1 MSSNHVIPFCV
12 VWDECG
18 STRICMDHV
27 LLGLVGLLSNLGTIP
42 LPACMLKLGN
52 MFRRNCSVSISFHT
66 SRSKYH
72 ELISFAEWFCKS
84 RSAPSSCPVSI
95 RGLAADLCAGNV
107 WTGNI
112 YMHLHAFTSI
122 YYMSYWRLT
131 CISEHLAYKVKS
143 SYTNSLDLFPVSCSI
158 FFIACPFSP
167 IFMPTL
173 GTKNPNDALDQAALA
188 VLWRCLWA
196 SSFDNPYE
204 KLPLRIRVI
213 HNS

>member
-1 MSSNHVIPFCV
+1 MMNSNHVILPFCV

-42 LPACMLKLGN
+42 LPACMLKLAKIYRRYCSFFYLFPCQQKQISWTHK
-52 MFRRNCSVSISFHT
+52 FRWSS
-66 SRSKYH
+66 
-72 ELISFAEWFCKS
+72 LLL
-84 RSAPSSCPVSI
+84 PSLNPGACRRP
-95 RGLAADLCAGNV
+95 
-107 WTGNI
+107 
-112 YMHLHAFTSI
+112 MHRQCVNRQYTCVF
-122 YYMSYWRLT
+122 YMSHWRLT
-131 CISEHLAYKVKS
+131 CISEHLDTFSLQSVS
-143 SYTNSLDLFPVSCSI
+143 SYTNSLDLFAVRFPI
-158 FFIACPFSP
+158 FFIDCPFSP